1 MVYFDIDMDQIIYVL
16 LMTVFVVNVQGY
28 NLTDFQT
35 LHTDLFTSH
44 KKSVMPMESQWKPL
58 TVGIKFYLNS
68 ITSFKEVDETMSLQV
83 SSLLIWN
90 DPSLS
95 WNPGSYAGIDTTSV
109 PSENIWIPPIFVV
122 NRVDKME
129 GLGSKTSFYTSISYT
144 GDVYYSPGDVID
156 ITCPTDISK
165 FPFDT
170 QRCVVY
176 VFAWGTNTNTL
187 NFTSIEANAKLDY
200 FSPNS
205 DWTLQEHSTN
215 VEEWHSQSVFKVTLQ
230 VKRQPLYYTVMVV
243 IPTLLFAVLNP
254 LVFLLP
260 VESGER
266 VGFSVTILLSYAI
279 FLTLVSSSVPATS
292 NPMCVL
298 LIIMV
303 IIIIISG
310 IIVFG
315 TIRIS
320 NYYHTENIEEIS
332 SSLKRFTQWRF
343 KRKSNVVLNVS
354 KKNETEITGRDIA
367 NILDSILFY
376 GSYVVI
382 FTISF
387 AYILYVIIS

>member
-1 MVYFDIDMDQIIYVL
+1 VYFDIDMDQIIYVL
-16 LMTVFVVNVQGY
+16 LMTVFFVNVQGY
-28 NLTDFQT
+28 TLTDFQT

>member
-1 MVYFDIDMDQIIYVL
+1 VYFDIDMDQIIYVL
-16 LMTVFVVNVQGY
+16 LMTVFFVNVQGY
-28 NLTDFQT
+28 TLTDFQT

-354 KKNETEITGRDIA
+354 KENEIEITGRDIA

>member
-1 MVYFDIDMDQIIYVL
+1 MDQIIYVL

-109 PSENIWIPPIFVV
+109 SSENIWIPPIFVV

-343 KRKSNVVLNVS
+343 KGKSNVVLNVS
-354 KKNETEITGRDIA
+354 KENEIEITGRDIA

>member
-1 MVYFDIDMDQIIYVL
+1 MDQIIYVL
-16 LMTVFVVNVQGY
+16 LMTAFVVNVQGY

-343 KRKSNVVLNVS
+343 KGKSNVVLNVS
-354 KKNETEITGRDIA
+354 KENEIEITGRDIA

>member
-1 MVYFDIDMDQIIYVL
+1 VYFDIDMDQIIYVL

-68 ITSFKEVDETMSLQV
+68 ITSFKEVDDTMSLLV
-83 SSLLIWN
+83 SSILIWN

-243 IPTLLFAVLNP
+243 TPTLLFAVLNP

>member
-1 MVYFDIDMDQIIYVL
+1 MDQIIYVL
-16 LMTVFVVNVQGY
+16 LMTVFFVNVQGY
-28 NLTDFQT
+28 TLTDFQT

-354 KKNETEITGRDIA
+354 KENEIEITGRDIA

>member
-1 MVYFDIDMDQIIYVL
+1 
-16 LMTVFVVNVQGY
+16 
-28 NLTDFQT
+28 
-35 LHTDLFTSH
+35 
-44 KKSVMPMESQWKPL
+44 
-58 TVGIKFYLNS
+58 
-68 ITSFKEVDETMSLQV
+68 
-83 SSLLIWN
+83 
-90 DPSLS
+90 
-95 WNPGSYAGIDTTSV
+95 
-109 PSENIWIPPIFVV
+109 
-122 NRVDKME
+122 
-129 GLGSKTSFYTSISYT
+129 
-144 GDVYYSPGDVID
+144 
-156 ITCPTDISK
+156 
-165 FPFDT
+165 
-170 QRCVVY
+170 
-176 VFAWGTNTNTL
+176 
-187 NFTSIEANAKLDY
+187 
-200 FSPNS
+200 
-205 DWTLQEHSTN
+205 
-215 VEEWHSQSVFKVTLQ
+215 
-230 VKRQPLYYTVMVV
+230 
-243 IPTLLFAVLNP
+243 
-254 LVFLLP
+254 
-260 VESGER
+260 
-266 VGFSVTILLSYAI
+266 
-279 FLTLVSSSVPATS
+279 LTLVSSSVPATS

>member
-1 MVYFDIDMDQIIYVL
+1 VYFDIDMDQIIYVL

-343 KRKSNVVLNVS
+343 KGKSNVVLNVS
-354 KKNETEITGRDIA
+354 KENEIEITGRDIA

>member
-1 MVYFDIDMDQIIYVL
+1 MLYFDIDMDKIIYVL
-16 LMTVFVVNVQGY
+16 LMTVCVVNVQGY
-28 NLTDFQT
+28 TLTDVQA

-44 KKSVMPMESQWKPL
+44 KKSVMPMKSQGLPL
-58 TVGIKFYLNS
+58 SVWITFFLNS
-68 ITSFKEVDETMSLQV
+68 ITSFKEVDETMSLTV
-83 SSLLIWN
+83 SSLIIWN

-95 WNPGSYAGIDTTSV
+95 WNPGSYAGIHKTYV
-109 PSENIWIPPIFVV
+109 PSENIWIPPIFVA

-129 GLGSKTSFYTSISYT
+129 GLGSKTSFYTTVMHT

-156 ITCPTDISK
+156 IACPTDISK

-170 QRCVVY
+170 QRCVVGIL
-176 VFAWGTNTNTL
+176 AWGTRTDTL
-187 NFTSIEANAKLDY
+187 NFTSVEANAQLDY

-215 VEEWHSQSVFKVTLQ
+215 VNEWHSQSVFQVTLQ

-315 TIRIS
+315 TIKIS
-320 NYYHTENIEEIS
+320 NYYHTENIGEIS
-332 SSLKRFTQWRF
+332 SSLRRFTKWWLE
-343 KRKSNVVLNVS
+343 KKSNVVLNVR
-354 KKNETEITGRDIA
+354 KENEIEITGKDVA

-387 AYILYVIIS
+387 AYILYIII

>member
-1 MVYFDIDMDQIIYVL
+1 VYFDIDMDQIIYVL

-68 ITSFKEVDETMSLQV
+68 ITSFKEVDDTMSLLV

-95 WNPGSYAGIDTTSV
+95 WNPGSYAGIEKTSV

-343 KRKSNVVLNVS
+343 KGKSNVVLNVS
-354 KKNETEITGRDIA
+354 KENEIEITGRDIA

>member
-1 MVYFDIDMDQIIYVL
+1 VYFDIDMDQIIYVL

-176 VFAWGTNTNTL
+176 VLAWGTNTNTL

-343 KRKSNVVLNVS
+343 KGKSNVVLNVS
-354 KKNETEITGRDIA
+354 KENEIEITGRDIA

>member
-1 MVYFDIDMDQIIYVL
+1 MDQIIYVL
-16 LMTVFVVNVQGY
+16 LMTVFFVNVQGY
-28 NLTDFQT
+28 TLTDFQT

-243 IPTLLFAVLNP
+243 TPTLLFAVLNP

>member
-1 MVYFDIDMDQIIYVL
+1 MDQIIYVL

-354 KKNETEITGRDIA
+354 KENEIEITGRDIA

>member
-1 MVYFDIDMDQIIYVL
+1 
-16 LMTVFVVNVQGY
+16 
-28 NLTDFQT
+28 
-35 LHTDLFTSH
+35 
-44 KKSVMPMESQWKPL
+44 MPMESQWKPL

-343 KRKSNVVLNVS
+343 KGKSNVVLNVS
-354 KKNETEITGRDIA
+354 KENEIEITGRDIA

>member
-16 LMTVFVVNVQGY
+16 LMTVFFVNVQGY
-28 NLTDFQT
+28 TLTDFQT

-343 KRKSNVVLNVS
+343 KGKSNVVLNVS
-354 KKNETEITGRDIA
+354 KENEIEITGRDIA

>member
-1 MVYFDIDMDQIIYVL
+1 MDKTIYVL
-16 LMTVFVVNVQGY
+16 LITVYVVNVQGY
-28 NLTDFQT
+28 TLTDVQT
-35 LHTDLFTSH
+35 LHTDLFTNH
-44 KKSVMPMESQWKPL
+44 KKSVMPMKSQFEPL
-58 TVGIKFYLNS
+58 TVSITFYLNS
-68 ITSFKEVDETMSLQV
+68 ITSFNEVDETMSLMV

-95 WNPGSYAGIDTTSV
+95 WNPWSYAGIDQTSV
-109 PSENIWIPPIFVV
+109 PSENIWIPPIFVA

-129 GLGSKTSFYTSISYT
+129 GLGSKTSFYTSVMYT

-156 ITCPTDISK
+156 IACPTDISK

-170 QRCVVY
+170 QRCVVG
-176 VFAWGTNTNTL
+176 VLAWGTRTNTL
-187 NFTSIEANAKLDY
+187 NFTSAEANAKLDY

-205 DWTLQEHSTN
+205 DWTLQEHSII
-215 VEEWHSQSVFKVTLQ
+215 VQEWHSQSVFQVTLQ

-266 VGFSVTILLSYAI
+266 VGFSVTVLLSYAI
-279 FLTLVSSSVPATS
+279 FLTLVTSSVPATS

-303 IIIIISG
+303 IIIVISG

-332 SSLKRFTQWRF
+332 TSLRRFIKWRLE
-343 KRKSNVVLNVS
+343 RKSNVVLNVS
-354 KKNETEITGRDIA
+354 KENEMEISGKDVA

-382 FTISF
+382 FTILF
-387 AYILYVIIS
+387 AYILFIFIQ

>member
-1 MVYFDIDMDQIIYVL
+1 VYFDIDMDQIIYVL
-16 LMTVFVVNVQGY
+16 LMTAFVVNVQGY

-343 KRKSNVVLNVS
+343 KGKSNVVLNVS
-354 KKNETEITGRDIA
+354 KENEIEITGRDIA